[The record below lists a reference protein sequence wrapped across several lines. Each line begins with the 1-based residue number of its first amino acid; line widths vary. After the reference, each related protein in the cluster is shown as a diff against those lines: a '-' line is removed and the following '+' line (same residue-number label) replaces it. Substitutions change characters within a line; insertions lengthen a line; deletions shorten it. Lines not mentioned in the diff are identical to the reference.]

1 MEFDDMDHMPEWE
14 HFSQFGRD
22 DEDEENLSSVD
33 AEKVRL
39 KVTRAKSLYNQA
51 RAVYKYAALFCETL
65 EGEMAEMTA
74 NLIMQNALMLCPKI
88 VGAEGADMYILR
100 MENASIIRTNCRELE
115 TQVRAADMFEICT
128 PEYKDIVLDEIEKF
142 RLLFIEWVKHFEK
155 DEFEDDWGLY

>member
-14 HFSQFGRD
+14 HFSRFEKD
-22 DEDEENLSSVD
+22 DDGDNLSSDD

-39 KVTRAKSLYNQA
+39 KVCRAKSLYNQA

-65 EGEMAEMTA
+65 KGEMAELTS

-100 MENASIIRTNCRELE
+100 MENASIIRTNCREME
-115 TQVRAADMFEICT
+115 TQVKAAVMFEICT
-128 PEYKDIVLDEIEKF
+128 PEYTEIVLAEIEKF
-142 RLLFIEWVKHFEK
+142 RLLFVIWVKHFEK
-155 DEFEDDWGLY
+155 DDFTDEWGLY

>member
-14 HFSQFGRD
+14 HFNSFGRD
-22 DEDEENLSSVD
+22 DEDEGNLSSHD
-33 AEKVRL
+33 AEKVRI
-39 KVTRAKSLYNQA
+39 KASKAKNLYNQA
-51 RAVYKYAALFCETL
+51 RSVYKYAALFCETL

-88 VGAEGADMYILR
+88 IGAEGADMYILR

-115 TQVRAADMFEICT
+115 TQVRAADMFQICT
-128 PEYKDIVLDEIEKF
+128 PEYRDIVLNEIETL
-142 RLLFIEWVKHFEK
+142 RLLFIEWVKCFEK